1 LSKIDAQP
9 GFLNEAM
16 DFLKEE
22 EVVKKQTLK
31 QCAPI
36 FDIMALRKVVW
47 DHSEGKFTANVDYRG
62 LVDVG
67 FDVAASEALFFQII
81 SYSKRFKCLVS
92 YCLTNQSDADIQS
105 RLITC
110 CLKLLFEVGI
120 IVRSITSDETKT
132 NIATYTKLG
141 CKFFDDEMVYY
152 FGHPCAPLNVYC
164 MLDIAHTLKLARKC
178 MCGKNIESTPGEISW
193 DYIKKKKLD
202 EIQEREQLRFGKS
215 LTPNH
220 IKIMKCASGFP
231 SSKQWS
237 SRCNK
242 LP

>member
-1 LSKIDAQP
+1 
-9 GFLNEAM
+9 
-16 DFLKEE
+16 
-22 EVVKKQTLK
+22 
-31 QCAPI
+31 
-36 FDIMALRKVVW
+36 
-47 DHSEGKFTANVDYRG
+47 
-62 LVDVG
+62 
-67 FDVAASEALFFQII
+67 
-81 SYSKRFKCLVS
+81 
-92 YCLTNQSDADIQS
+92 
-105 RLITC
+105 
-110 CLKLLFEVGI
+110 
-120 IVRSITSDETKT
+120 
-132 NIATYTKLG
+132 
-141 CKFFDDEMVYY
+141 
-152 FGHPCAPLNVYC
+152 
-164 MLDIAHTLKLARKC
+164 